1 MKKRMKKLLTEVLVI
16 SLVIGTGGK
25 SSVYVMADEAIQNT
39 SNGYTGNESTEDQ
52 INLDDADQSGV
63 VKSNDKKE
71 MNTVDFDE
79 VSETKS
85 SIKLIEEDISAL
97 ETKESLDDTESALD
111 ENIID
116 SGTCGVDG
124 DNLSWVLTS
133 DGTLKIT
140 GTGDMESYSYTTAP
154 WDNKKTDIISI
165 LIDNGV
171 TSIGSKAFKEC
182 SNLVS
187 IMIPDS
193 VTYISDG
200 ALRGCSSLA
209 SIMIPDSVTYIGM
222 WAFAECNS
230 LESVAIPDSVKT
242 ICDGIFY
249 LCSSLIAVT
258 MSDEVTS
265 IGRSAFS
272 DCSNLMEITIPENV
286 MSIGRSA
293 FSGCSSLTSITIPE
307 NVTSIEFNTFS
318 GCTNLTDI
326 TIPNG
331 VTNIGDYA
339 FNGCNSLSAITIPEN
354 VESIG
359 MGAFSRCSSLTS
371 ITIPDSVINISHYTF
386 SECTSLADV
395 ILSNEVTSIG
405 ESAFSGCS
413 SLTSITIPDNVT
425 IIGES
430 AFSGCSSLTSIRIP
444 NNVTN
449 INNLTFS
456 GCTNLTDAIISDS
469 VTSIGDSAFSDCSN
483 LMDITFPENVTSI
496 GKSAFSGCSSL
507 TSIIIPDNV
516 TSISRFTFSECTN
529 LTDITISNG
538 VTNIDDSAFNGCSS
552 LSAIT
557 IPENVVSIGMSAFS
571 GCSSLTSIRIPDNVT
586 SISNGTFSGCTNL
599 TDILIPD
606 SVSSIG
612 DSAFS
617 HCSSLPDII
626 IPDSV
631 SSIGDSAFSHCSSLP
646 DIIIPNSVSSIGSY
660 AFGYCGELSSVTL
673 SNSLTSISKR
683 TFVSCSNLTNITI
696 PDSVT
701 SIGESAF
708 CWCDSLSSV
717 TIPDS
722 VMSIGDTAFF
732 IENGQM
738 NIYYGGSEEE
748 WKKIEFGQASFSS
761 QNSIVHYNSTGPEE
775 SINPLYNGN
784 LSFKI
789 FTGWDNENEIASFSN
804 SISYHID
811 ENTDLS
817 FLDILD
823 ELIGQKVLVVE
834 DKSEIGLLK
843 GIYPVEKIVGKVSEW
858 GTTSIVLN
866 GEQYPTAKDWSMN
879 DILVDQ
885 DSTVLCYLHEGTI
898 VGILTPQKESGILKE
913 WNGQTNEI
921 TIDDNTYIVNT
932 DDLTFL
938 NSIQSWIG
946 HSIDYILLDDIVI
959 DVSLP
964 DYSERYTAKVEEYNA
979 ETGEVYFTDGQSYF
993 MSEDLKE
1000 SPSDYIGKWVVY
1012 TVQTSQD
1019 QGVHLTSLELVKSE
1033 MIVTMKIN
1041 QNNVFYKE
1049 GQYSFDSENF
1059 VDRSDF
1065 EIPYTVTVENRTNA
1079 SAEALDQLK
1088 QDEEF
1093 DITINDMEMDIQS
1106 GFNFGWLNNG
1116 EVQSIGNGT
1125 VIHAGDSVTAEGY
1138 IKPDIWYSPEE
1149 LTNTYNVFCTVV
1161 SSSGEDSSMDT
1172 ITVTINYSDASTEEL
1187 ETAAA
1192 QALDEISDNVAMSM
1206 DDSFFDQNTTNRIAD
1221 ALLSIAIMAK
1231 AEPQDLEDTLTEDL
1245 FDELFGD
1252 WKLPTGAATYDVPVQ
1267 IAVNTE
1273 EYGELI
1279 FEFTMHLTS
1288 FNLNDTDYGLF
1299 GSIDYS
1305 IIGGKGIN
1313 DVPVDLRNRLNV
1325 GVISRSDVTAFCNA
1339 AYELAEKEIKK
1350 AYNKVTGDD
1359 LNKVADIVFGQTV
1372 KQILEENDTSFSDIL
1387 FKIITTP
1394 GKSYT
1399 IKCPVDIYLYDETGE
1414 LKASIVNNQIEKE
1427 SDFVELEVIGDT
1439 KVITIWDGAYD
1450 LKLVSN
1456 GTGDMDITVTEY
1468 AGINNILRVVDF
1480 YDIPLGE
1487 KIEYLAEVQPDLLAN
1502 DYILVDNQSEKITP
1516 DQDETILEMLS
1527 PGDPE
1532 EHVHV
1537 YGEPVF
1543 SWSEDYQTCTAVFI
1557 CSSCDYE
1564 QKIECDITSETTDP
1578 TCTEEGKTVY
1588 TATVSFDGKE
1598 YADTKE
1604 EVIPATGHTYEYMD
1618 NGDGTHTKV
1627 CTAGDDTVIE
1637 RHIYQDGICT
1647 SCGAEEPEEH
1657 EHVYGEPELTWSEDN
1672 QTCTAIFTCK
1682 NGDDEQK
1689 VECKVTSETTD
1700 PTCTEAGKT
1709 VYTATVSFEGKEY
1722 ADTQEEVIP
1731 ATGHTYEYTDNG
1743 DGTHTKVCTAGDETA
1758 TEPHTYQDGICTF
1771 CGAEEPK
1778 EHVHEYGTPEFNW
1791 SEDYANCTMVFTCK
1805 DGDDRQNIEC
1815 EVTDEITD
1823 ATCTENGKA
1832 VYTAKG
1838 TFDGKE
1844 YTDVK
1849 EVEIPAS
1856 GHAYGTPE
1864 FNWSDDYTTCTAVFI
1879 CESCND
1885 QQKIECDIT
1894 SETTDPTCTG
1904 DGKTVYT
1911 ATVAFEGKE
1920 YTDTQEE
1927 VITATGHTYEYTDN
1941 GDGTHTKVC
1950 TAGDDTAAEPHT
1962 YQDGTCTYCGAEE
1975 PKEHIHEYGTPE
1987 FNWSEDYTTCTAVF
2001 TCKDGDDQQS
2011 IKCEVTDEVTDAT
2024 CTENGKAIYTAK
2036 VTFGDKEYTDVKEQ
2050 EIPASGHTY
2059 GTPEFNWSEDYQTCT
2074 AVFTCESCD
2083 DQQKMECDIV
2093 SETTDPTCTEDGK
2106 TTYTATVAF
2115 EGKEYSD
2122 TQEEVIPAA
2131 GHTYEYIDNGDGTHT
2146 KVCTAGDDTTTEPHI
2161 YQDGICISCGAEEPE
2176 EHEHVYGEPEFTWSE
2191 DNQTCTAIFTCKNGD
2206 DEQKVECKVTSETTD
2221 PTCTESGK
2229 TVYTAA
2235 VQFGDQEYT
2244 ATKEEEIPAV
2254 GHNYEYT
2261 DNGDGTHMKACTAGD
2276 ESTAELHVYKDGKC
2290 TYCGAAEPEKHE
2302 HVYGEPEFTWSED
2315 NQTCIAIFT
2324 CKNGD
2329 DEQKVECKVASETT
2343 DPTCT
2348 EAGKTVYTATALF
2361 EDQEYTDTKEEEIPA
2376 AGHSYEYTDNG
2387 DGTHTKVCTIGDD
2400 TAAEPHTYQ
2409 DGICV
2414 YCGAEEPEGHVHE
2427 YGEPEFIWSEDSKN
2441 CTIVFTCADGDDQ
2454 QKIECE
2460 VTSEIT
2466 DATCTE
2472 NGKAVYTA
2480 KGSFNGEEYSDMKEE
2495 EIPASGHA
2503 YEEPVFNW
2511 SEDYQTCTA
2520 VFTCESGDD
2529 EQSLECEVVSET
2541 TEPTC
2546 TASGKTVYTA
2556 TVLFNDKE
2564 YSDTQEE
2571 AIVAAGHTYE
2581 YRDNGDGT
2589 HTKTCTVG
2597 DDSKTESHTYQEG
2610 ICAYCG
2616 AEEPK
2621 EHVHEYG
2628 EPEFSWADDF
2638 RSCIAVFTCTDNDD
2652 QQTVECTV
2660 ESKDNGDGTVTY
2672 TAVAEFNETSYTD
2685 TQTVKIPEKSEGTD
2699 NTETPTGTG
2708 EENKTNKPTAGT
2720 ANASSN
2726 KTNNKTAIKA
2736 TADDKAVS
2744 SAKTGDD
2751 TNVALWI
2758 LLLAAA
2764 GATGVMIV
2772 RSKKKMK

>member
-1 MKKRMKKLLTEVLVI
+1 MST
-16 SLVIGTGGK
+16 
-25 SSVYVMADEAIQNT
+25 DE
-39 SNGYTGNESTEDQ
+39 
-52 INLDDADQSGV
+52 
-63 VKSNDKKE
+63 
-71 MNTVDFDE
+71 
-79 VSETKS
+79 
-85 SIKLIEEDISAL
+85 
-97 ETKESLDDTESALD
+97 
-111 ENIID
+111 
-116 SGTCGVDG
+116 
-124 DNLSWVLTS
+124 DNLGFQLYNDNYLT
-133 DGTLKIT
+133 
-140 GTGDMESYSYTTAP
+140 
-154 WDNKKTDIISI
+154 
-165 LIDNGV
+165 
-171 TSIGSKAFKEC
+171 
-182 SNLVS
+182 
-187 IMIPDS
+187 
-193 VTYISDG
+193 
-200 ALRGCSSLA
+200 
-209 SIMIPDSVTYIGM
+209 
-222 WAFAECNS
+222 
-230 LESVAIPDSVKT
+230 
-242 ICDGIFY
+242 
-249 LCSSLIAVT
+249 
-258 MSDEVTS
+258 
-265 IGRSAFS
+265 
-272 DCSNLMEITIPENV
+272 
-286 MSIGRSA
+286 
-293 FSGCSSLTSITIPE
+293 
-307 NVTSIEFNTFS
+307 
-318 GCTNLTDI
+318 
-326 TIPNG
+326 
-331 VTNIGDYA
+331 
-339 FNGCNSLSAITIPEN
+339 
-354 VESIG
+354 
-359 MGAFSRCSSLTS
+359 
-371 ITIPDSVINISHYTF
+371 
-386 SECTSLADV
+386 
-395 ILSNEVTSIG
+395 
-405 ESAFSGCS
+405 
-413 SLTSITIPDNVT
+413 T
-425 IIGES
+425 IIGNASGSIDFRANGSATVKTSES
-430 AFSGCSSLTSIRIP
+430 TKCYIGLTANNGYYTIP
-444 NNVTN
+444 WYTIEILNNDTQEISAEWTDDGVLVTSDNLNNVTVVGTNDDN
-449 INNLTFS
+449 IQKITFS
-456 GCTNLTDAIISDS
+456 TDEDS
-469 VTSIGDSAFSDCSN
+469 V
-483 LMDITFPENVTSI
+483 L
-496 GKSAFSGCSSL
+496 
-507 TSIIIPDNV
+507 
-516 TSISRFTFSECTN
+516 ISESK
-529 LTDITISNG
+529 
-538 VTNIDDSAFNGCSS
+538 DDM
-552 LSAIT
+552 I
-557 IPENVVSIGMSAFS
+557 
-571 GCSSLTSIRIPDNVT
+571 
-586 SISNGTFSGCTNL
+586 
-599 TDILIPD
+599 
-606 SVSSIG
+606 
-612 DSAFS
+612 
-617 HCSSLPDII
+617 
-626 IPDSV
+626 
-631 SSIGDSAFSHCSSLP
+631 
-646 DIIIPNSVSSIGSY
+646 
-660 AFGYCGELSSVTL
+660 
-673 SNSLTSISKR
+673 
-683 TFVSCSNLTNITI
+683 
-696 PDSVT
+696 
-701 SIGESAF
+701 
-708 CWCDSLSSV
+708 
-717 TIPDS
+717 
-722 VMSIGDTAFF
+722 
-732 IENGQM
+732 
-738 NIYYGGSEEE
+738 
-748 WKKIEFGQASFSS
+748 
-761 QNSIVHYNSTGPEE
+761 
-775 SINPLYNGN
+775 
-784 LSFKI
+784 
-789 FTGWDNENEIASFSN
+789 
-804 SISYHID
+804 
-811 ENTDLS
+811 
-817 FLDILD
+817 
-823 ELIGQKVLVVE
+823 VLVDTNNDGVY
-834 DKSEIGLLK
+834 DKD
-843 GIYPVEKIVGKVSEW
+843 V
-858 GTTSIVLN
+858 
-866 GEQYPTAKDWSMN
+866 
-879 DILVDQ
+879 
-885 DSTVLCYLHEGTI
+885 
-898 VGILTPQKESGILKE
+898 KE
-913 WNGQTNEI
+913 
-921 TIDDNTYIVNT
+921 
-932 DDLTFL
+932 
-938 NSIQSWIG
+938 
-946 HSIDYILLDDIVI
+946 
-959 DVSLP
+959 
-964 DYSERYTAKVEEYNA
+964 
-979 ETGEVYFTDGQSYF
+979 
-993 MSEDLKE
+993 
-1000 SPSDYIGKWVVY
+1000 
-1012 TVQTSQD
+1012 
-1019 QGVHLTSLELVKSE
+1019 
-1033 MIVTMKIN
+1033 
-1041 QNNVFYKE
+1041 
-1049 GQYSFDSENF
+1049 
-1059 VDRSDF
+1059 
-1065 EIPYTVTVENRTNA
+1065 
-1079 SAEALDQLK
+1079 
-1088 QDEEF
+1088 
-1093 DITINDMEMDIQS
+1093 
-1106 GFNFGWLNNG
+1106 
-1116 EVQSIGNGT
+1116 
-1125 VIHAGDSVTAEGY
+1125 
-1138 IKPDIWYSPEE
+1138 
-1149 LTNTYNVFCTVV
+1149 
-1161 SSSGEDSSMDT
+1161 
-1172 ITVTINYSDASTEEL
+1172 
-1187 ETAAA
+1187 
-1192 QALDEISDNVAMSM
+1192 
-1206 DDSFFDQNTTNRIAD
+1206 
-1221 ALLSIAIMAK
+1221 
-1231 AEPQDLEDTLTEDL
+1231 
-1245 FDELFGD
+1245 
-1252 WKLPTGAATYDVPVQ
+1252 
-1267 IAVNTE
+1267 
-1273 EYGELI
+1273 
-1279 FEFTMHLTS
+1279 
-1288 FNLNDTDYGLF
+1288 
-1299 GSIDYS
+1299 
-1305 IIGGKGIN
+1305 
-1313 DVPVDLRNRLNV
+1313 
-1325 GVISRSDVTAFCNA
+1325 
-1339 AYELAEKEIKK
+1339 
-1350 AYNKVTGDD
+1350 
-1359 LNKVADIVFGQTV
+1359 
-1372 KQILEENDTSFSDIL
+1372 
-1387 FKIITTP
+1387 
-1394 GKSYT
+1394 
-1399 IKCPVDIYLYDETGE
+1399 
-1414 LKASIVNNQIEKE
+1414 
-1427 SDFVELEVIGDT
+1427 
-1439 KVITIWDGAYD
+1439 
-1450 LKLVSN
+1450 
-1456 GTGDMDITVTEY
+1456 
-1468 AGINNILRVVDF
+1468 
-1480 YDIPLGE
+1480 
-1487 KIEYLAEVQPDLLAN
+1487 
-1502 DYILVDNQSEKITP
+1502 
-1516 DQDETILEMLS
+1516 
-1527 PGDPE
+1527 PE

-1537 YGEPVF
+1537 YGDPEFSWSDDHKFCTAVFTCKDGDDEQKIECTVTSDTTDPTCTVDGEIVYTATATFHGKDYMDTKEDVIPATGHTYKYTDNGDGAHIKACTNGDDTATEPHTYQDGTCAYCGAEEPKEHVHEYGNPEFNWSEDYTTCTMVFTCKDGDDQQSIECEVTDEITDATCTENGKAVYTAKGTFDSKEYTDVKEIEIPESGHAYGTPEF
-1543 SWSEDYQTCTAVFI
+1543 SWSEDYTTCTAVLT
-1557 CSSCDYE
+1557 CESCDDQ
-1564 QKIECDITSETTDP
+1564 QKIECDITSETIDP
-1578 TCTEEGKTVY
+1578 TCTEDGKTVY
-1588 TATVSFDGKE
+1588 TATVSFADKE
-1598 YADTKE
+1598 YTDTQE
-1604 EVIPATGHTYEYMD
+1604 EVITATGHTYEYTD
-1618 NGDGTHTKV
+1618 NGDGTHTKI

-1637 RHIYQDGICT
+1637 RHIYQDSICI

-1657 EHVYGEPELTWSEDN
+1657 EHVYGEPEFTWSEDY

-1682 NGDDEQK
+1682 NDDDEQK

-1758 TEPHTYQDGICTF
+1758 TEPHTYQDGICTL

-1791 SEDYANCTMVFTCK
+1791 SEDYATCTMAFTCK
-1805 DGDDRQNIEC
+1805 DGDDQQNIEC

-1885 QQKIECDIT
+1885 EQKIECDIT

-1911 ATVAFEGKE
+1911 ATVSFTDKE

-2024 CTENGKAIYTAK
+2024 CTENGKASYTAK

-2074 AVFTCESCD
+2074 AVITCESCD
-2083 DQQKMECDIV
+2083 DEQKMECDIV
-2093 SETTDPTCTEDGK
+2093 SETTDPTCVEDGK
-2106 TTYTATVAF
+2106 TVYTATVAF
-2115 EGKEYSD
+2115 EGKEYTD

-2131 GHTYEYIDNGDGTHT
+2131 GHTYEYMDNGDGTHT

-2244 ATKEEEIPAV
+2244 ATKEEENPAV

-2261 DNGDGTHMKACTAGD
+2261 DNGDGTHTKACTAGD
-2276 ESTAELHVYKDGKC
+2276 ESTMEPHVYKDGKC
-2290 TYCGAAEPEKHE
+2290 TCCGAEESEEHE
-2302 HVYGEPEFTWSED
+2302 HVYEEPEFTWSED
-2315 NQTCIAIFT
+2315 NQTCTAIFT

-2329 DEQKVECKVASETT
+2329 DEQKVECKVISETT

-2361 EDQEYTDTKEEEIPA
+2361 GDQEYTDTKEEEIPA

-2427 YGEPEFIWSEDSKN
+2427 YGEPEFIWSEDCKN

-2503 YEEPVFNW
+2503 YGEPVFSW

-2571 AIVAAGHTYE
+2571 TIVAAGHTYE

-2597 DDSKTESHTYQEG
+2597 DDSKTEPHTYQEG

-2638 RSCIAVFTCTDNDD
+2638 RSCIAAFTCTDNDD

-2685 TQTVKIPEKSEGTD
+2685 TQTVKIPEKLEGTD